1 MSMIYEYFLDNV
13 CGFAIYVTEIM
24 SIALLSGME
33 MQNDIR
39 ISDFI
44 LNIRDNEKYLFIII
58 VYVTFNNEFLRNK

>member
-1 MSMIYEYFLDNV
+1 
-13 CGFAIYVTEIM
+13 
-24 SIALLSGME
+24 